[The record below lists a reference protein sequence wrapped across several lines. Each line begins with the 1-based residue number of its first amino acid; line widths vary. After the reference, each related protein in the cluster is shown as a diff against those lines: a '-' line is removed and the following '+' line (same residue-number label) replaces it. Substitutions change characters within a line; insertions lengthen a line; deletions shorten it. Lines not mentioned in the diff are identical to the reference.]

1 MKSKLIVMTDP
12 KAWNFTDEATGQFR
26 SGVSAV
32 CFLPNEGV
40 CQSFSNL
47 PPGVERNGVYDCD
60 LGFKQ
65 VAGQNGKMG
74 TSLTLTSCA
83 EKGKIIDW
91 SKIIG

>member
-1 MKSKLIVMTDP
+1 MMQRAK
-12 KAWNFTDEATGQFR
+12 FR

-32 CFLPNEGV
+32 CFLPMRAFV
-40 CQSFSNL
+40 QSFSNL

-65 VAGQNGKMG
+65 VTGQNGKMG
-74 TSLTLTSCA
+74 TSLTLTGCA
-83 EKGKIIDW
+83 EKGKVIDW